1 MRTENLY
8 NGITQVADDLV
19 ERAAE
24 PCLPVRKKGSWVS
37 AVAAV
42 AACAVLILTM
52 PRFLHSGGST
62 DCAEPGFD
70 TPSTSA
76 PGNAAPGAPPAMDAP
91 AEPDTPAAPPGT
103 EEPGYASGITVPWTL
118 DRLYANSNLVAVCTI
133 TGESESFYIQG
144 NTETK
149 IYSQQ
154 TAIIDRVILGED
166 TGEPIMIRQ
175 PGGTVG
181 QKTEEYDQ
189 PTLRVGKQYLLFL
202 VKPDVGLGRYTEGDY
217 YLIRGGR
224 SGSYEK
230 MEQGHFASTRG
241 VKLYESD
248 LVVPE
253 DVAAAQPYS
262 MREDYLTV
270 LQSNL
275 GNGMLTQ
282 ERYEEAIAKLDEYA
296 VILPPPTTD

>member
-19 ERAAE
+19 DRAAE
-24 PCLPVRKKGSWVS
+24 PCFPVRKKRNWIPT
-37 AVAAV
+37 AAAA
-42 AACAVLILTM
+42 AACAVLILTL
-52 PRFLHSGGST
+52 PRFFNMSSST
-62 DCAEPGFD
+62 DTAAPQAPSTM
-70 TPSTSA
+70 TPSTAIPST
-76 PGNAAPGAPPAMDAP
+76 
-91 AEPDTPAAPPGT
+91 DTPATPPST

-144 NTETK
+144 DTETK

-166 TGEPIMIRQ
+166 TGEPIVVRQ

-224 SGSYEK
+224 NGSYEK

-275 GNGMLTQ
+275 ENGMLTQ
-282 ERYEEAIAKLDEYA
+282 ERYEKAIAKLDEYA

>member
-1 MRTENLY
+1 MSAEKLY
-8 NGITQVADDLV
+8 DGITFVADDLV

-24 PCLPVRKKGSWVS
+24 PCLRHRRKIPSWVPRL
-37 AVAAV
+37 AAA
-42 AACAVLILTM
+42 AACAVLILTL
-52 PRFLHSGGST
+52 PRFFNMGSST
-62 DCAEPGFD
+62 DSAAPNTPSTATPGTAAPSID
-70 TPSTSA
+70 TPST
-76 PGNAAPGAPPAMDAP
+76 
-91 AEPDTPAAPPGT
+91 DTPAAPPST
-103 EEPGYASGITVPWTL
+103 EAPGYASDITAPWTL

-133 TGESESFYIQG
+133 TGEPESFYIQG
-144 NTETK
+144 DTETR

-154 TAIIDRVILGED
+154 TATIDRVILGED
-166 TGEPIMIRQ
+166 TGEPILIRR

-181 QKTEEYDQ
+181 QKTEDYDQ
-189 PTLRVGKQYLLFL
+189 PSLLVGKQYLLFL
-202 VKPDVGLGRYTEGDY
+202 VKPDVGLGRYTKGDY

-262 MREDYLTV
+262 MREDHLNA
-270 LQSNL
+270 LQCNL
-275 GNGMLTQ
+275 KNGMLTQ
-282 ERYEEAIAKLDEYA
+282 AGYEKAIERLDEYA
-296 VILPPPTTD
+296 VILPAPTTE